1 MLIARPIPDGRGLPD
16 ETLQH
21 IKEAYF
27 GVSFESVQGLW
38 VMLLEEGGLQLHFRF
53 QNLATSAR
61 KLGKAAAV
69 DNGKVFTD
77 KVAILVR
84 RKGDDL
90 EAQLFGDKEYRIE
103 DMVTGGLAEG
113 VIGHDNAVVIFSMRN
128 ADAFL

>member
-53 QNLATSAR
+53 QDLATPAGELS
-61 KLGKAAAV
+61 KTAAV
-69 DNGKVFTD
+69 DDGEIFAD
-77 KVAILVR
+77 
-84 RKGDDL
+84 
-90 EAQLFGDKEYRIE
+90 
-103 DMVTGGLAEG
+103 EG
-113 VIGHDNAVVIFSMRN
+113 AGFFVP
-128 ADAFL
+128 